1 MRTYRRDEDDKE
13 VVDAIDTA
21 FGLERDLQMALRHN
35 IDELEPGL
43 TITDG
48 GREQT
53 VDSGRIDITCTDE
66 QGGTVV
72 IELKAGTA
80 DRDAMGQILSYIGDH
95 GGNTRV
101 RGILVAHDFT
111 DRAIAATRAA
121 TTVRLVRYGFRFT
134 FDPVALAR
142 ER

>member
-1 MRTYRRDEDDKE
+1 M
-13 VVDAIDTA
+13 DAIDTA

-35 IDELEPGL
+35 IDQLEPGL

-53 VDSGRIDITCTDE
+53 VNSGRIDITCTDE

-80 DRDAMGQILSYIGDH
+80 DRDAMGQILSYIGDLTD
-95 GGNTRV
+95 GNTRV

-111 DRAIAATRAA
+111 DRAIAAARAA